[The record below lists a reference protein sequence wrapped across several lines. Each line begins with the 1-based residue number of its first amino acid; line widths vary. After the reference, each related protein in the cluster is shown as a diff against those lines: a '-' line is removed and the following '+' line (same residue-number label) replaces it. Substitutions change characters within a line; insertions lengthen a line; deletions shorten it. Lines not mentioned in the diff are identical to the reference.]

1 MIDSMIKKWEGCK
14 LKAYK
19 DGGGVWTIGWG
30 HTKGVK
36 ENDTCTQEQADEWL
50 QQESNEVAFGIL
62 SVTQVPLSENQLTAL
77 VSFVYNVGLTAYI
90 NSTLLKML
98 NQSNYQG
105 AADQLLRWCK
115 DNGKEVKGLLNRRKD
130 ERELFLS

>member
-36 ENDTCTQEQADEWL
+36 ENDTCTQEQADTWL
-50 QQESNEVAFGIL
+50 QQEANEVAFGIL
-62 SVTQVPLSENQLTAL
+62 SVTHVPLSENQLTAL

>member
-36 ENDTCTQEQADEWL
+36 ENDTCTQEQADNWL
-50 QQESNEVAFGIL
+50 QEESNEVAFGIL